1 MSRIGKRPIS
11 LPKGVTVTAS
21 GEFVE
26 VKGPKGTLRRPFP
39 ASMLSL
45 TIKDGMANV
54 EIKGTD
60 VQTGPSR
67 PAAAAGKSGQAAPA
81 GPAPVSE
88 EANRL
93 HGTTRALINTA
104 VQGVT
109 SGFQKRLK
117 LEGTGYKAELKG
129 QQLNLTLGLSHPVR
143 YELPKAVSAKIPPES
158 KGTVIDLD
166 SYDKELL
173 GQTVANLQSFRPPEP
188 YKGKGV
194 QLEGQKIRRKA
205 GKAGKAGAKGK

>member
-11 LPKGVTVTAS
+11 LPKGVTVTPS
-21 GEFVE
+21 GEFIE

-39 ASMLSL
+39 TAMLSL

-54 EIKGTD
+54 EIKGSD

-67 PAAAAGKSGQAAPA
+67 PATAGEKT

-93 HGTTRALINTA
+93 HGTTRALLNTA

-109 SGFQKRLK
+109 TGFQKRLK

-129 QQLNLTLGLSHPVR
+129 QQLNLTLGLSHPVS